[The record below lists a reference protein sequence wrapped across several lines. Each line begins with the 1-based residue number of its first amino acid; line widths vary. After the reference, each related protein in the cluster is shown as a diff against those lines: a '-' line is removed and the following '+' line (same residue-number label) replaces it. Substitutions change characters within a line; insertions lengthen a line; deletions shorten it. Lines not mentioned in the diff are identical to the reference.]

1 MTDLDTGLVTK
12 RLFIGGLSS
21 DISKDDLIERF
32 SKFGKVDNV
41 KLTTR
46 LDDQGVPV
54 KSFAHLDLEGE
65 QSKLKK
71 CFDTYQNTK
80 WKGSCLKLQY
90 AKESFLD
97 KLKKEREKEDVPK
110 KVDASPA
117 AVKPPDISDIKGPAV
132 PGTPLPG
139 KTDWVVGK
147 YGRVLPIMNLKKS
160 NKLKVVKHDPSK
172 LCHTAK
178 IFKDESLDLSAPCEK
193 LTWEIDTPDSDIT
206 KKRKGDFLVTQSVK
220 KVKKHNSTMSPV
232 PDSICRNNLVQ
243 KQNINMPMKPAYSAK
258 NQSSSVLDIPEF
270 KGLQML
276 STNPVDL
283 KLSLTQDSPSLDVP
297 GTKLENKSLTRHKNM
312 PLKKNDFK
320 SSSTGG
326 ITTDL
331 KIFENTSDSISPTK
345 TQQKES
351 NSSNSSPQN
360 KTSQNKRNLNGS
372 PLGVGAQSEDNGND
386 SASSADTDEIIA
398 RHKKKC
404 NLSMQS
410 SLENKLTPVAQFK
423 AKPLPSRSLNSSLSD
438 NSLYTSECFTYS
450 PGLSDYSLPNTSLAN
465 RTLEDSDLHSNDFE
479 LVAKKLEQKET
490 VFKPSI
496 VKASPMETKAEQ
508 KVGQIST
515 SVKENCES
523 VVKVMDCEIT
533 EKKDKKASDN
543 IKRLK
548 AIRETSKLKLKQQMV
563 IQKALEHVDSK
574 DFGSVNR
581 TVFASDSEDD
591 VDDGP
596 TKSFSEASENKTSK
610 KSKDTMELFGSSSD
624 SESDYEEM
632 FKSKPHFEGKKG
644 EQLMKMERNFGDSRF
659 KLDAKFVDTDSE
671 EEKNHINEKSS
682 QDNDLEEEKAAS
694 LRVLENVIGK
704 SKLDKFS
711 EKLKRNTKYII
722 DMNTVRFDPTKVL
735 AQKEVQTKQNLTSGK
750 IPLTDRANKK
760 SSLSQADMRKSNREE
775 ETNKTESV
783 TKQKQLES
791 TKVETCTTETK
802 NKSKISD
809 PESDTLLKTK
819 DTSDNAKNAAKSRV
833 DKSLLN
839 LFISKES
846 EKDENNTQVF
856 SLLDQFGNISGD
868 SSNESD
874 IDTKAQDIKPKAVL
888 TGLFKNSQ
896 DPKTKTTKTSTN
908 SALNLS
914 DQPRKGNNA
923 MSDSE
928 DLVNNTMSDL
938 EDEMDDDDLSEE
950 DSISEPDDEKEVK
963 KLGLYEETDQAL
975 INAGRIDIRYTREEW
990 RKHWEEIRPT
1000 LVKLYKRKH
1009 KEAVK
1014 NKRVQN
1020 ERKRKQDF
1028 LKNVKNRNWRHI
1040 KK

>member
-465 RTLEDSDLHSNDFE
+465 RTLEGSDLHSNDFE

-596 TKSFSEASENKTSK
+596 TKSFSEASEIKTSK

-624 SESDYEEM
+624 SENDYEEM

-671 EEKNHINEKSS
+671 EEEEKNHINEKSS

-704 SKLDKFS
+704 SKLD
-711 EKLKRNTKYII
+711 N

-750 IPLTDRANKK
+750 IPLTLTDRANKK

-914 DQPRKGNNA
+914 AQAGFRKGRSTQDQIAFITQEIEDGFQEKKPTTIVWVDLEKAFDKVWEQDQPRKGNNT

-975 INAGRIDIRYTREEW
+975 IS
-990 RKHWEEIRPT
+990 K
-1000 LVKLYKRKH
+1000 
-1009 KEAVK
+1009 
-1014 NKRVQN
+1014 
-1020 ERKRKQDF
+1020 
-1028 LKNVKNRNWRHI
+1028 
-1040 KK
+1040 